1 MPSQSTS
8 TAAKRPAP
16 ITHLVDSTVLSA
28 MRYDPERHELTLT
41 FRDGHGTYRYE
52 QVGPEVWEALLA
64 APSKGTFLNQV
75 LKPLNLPYH
84 RLRRA

>member
-8 TAAKRPAP
+8 SAAKRPAT
-16 ITHLVDSTVLSA
+16 ITHLVNSSVLSA
-28 MRYDPERHELTLT
+28 MRYDSQRRELTLT
-41 FRDGHGTYRYE
+41 FRENHGTYRYE
-52 QVGPEVWEALLA
+52 QVAPEVWEALLA